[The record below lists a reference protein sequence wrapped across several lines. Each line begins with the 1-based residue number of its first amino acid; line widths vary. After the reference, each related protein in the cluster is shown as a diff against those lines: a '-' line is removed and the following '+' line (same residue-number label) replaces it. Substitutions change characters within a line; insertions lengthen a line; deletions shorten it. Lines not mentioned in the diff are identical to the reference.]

1 MQRSEK
7 IKGLVI
13 RTVDVG
19 ESGRMLTVLSG
30 ELGKLSVYGTGVR
43 SIKSHRLNSTQL
55 FCYSEMTLQ
64 VRADRYYLGE
74 VTPIE
79 DFYTLRED
87 IVRLSLA
94 QYVADVVSTLTVEG
108 EDQSEILRLTLN
120 TLYLLA
126 SGKKSYDLIKGSF
139 ELRLAS
145 LLGFMPDLSGCSTCK
160 EEDALFLIPEDG
172 TLICGDCLMKL
183 SESLQS
189 PPVML
194 PLSPAALYAMRY
206 VLSAPERRI
215 FAFSLELDEQA
226 TFANACEKYLLYHIE
241 RGFDTLEFYK
251 LISKQASEIDR
262 IKEKN

>member
-1 MQRSEK
+1 MQRSQK
-7 IKGLVI
+7 IKGLVV

-19 ESGRMLTVLSG
+19 ESGRMLTVLTG
-30 ELGKLSVYGTGVR
+30 ELGKLSVYGGGIR

-64 VRADRYYLGE
+64 ARSDRYYLGE

-79 DFYTLRED
+79 DFYALRED

-94 QYVADVVSTLTVEG
+94 QYVVDAVSTLTVEG
-108 EDQSEILRLTLN
+108 EDQSKILRLTLN

-126 SGKKSYDLIKGSF
+126 SGKKSYDLIKGAF

-145 LLGFMPDLSGCSTCK
+145 LLGFMPDLSGCSRCGK
-160 EEDALFLIPEDG
+160 EEALFLIPEDG
-172 TLICGDCLMKL
+172 TLICSDCFMKL
-183 SESLQS
+183 SESIPS
-189 PPVML
+189 PPVLL
-194 PLSPAALYAMRY
+194 PLSPATLYAMRY

-215 FAFSLELDEQA
+215 FAFSLEPDEQA

-251 LISKQASEIDR
+251 QMAK
-262 IKEKN
+262 